1 MTQRFENTFAK
12 LEKLNEGAFMP
23 FVSLCD
29 PNFDTSLEILK
40 TVIDSG
46 ADALE
51 LGFPFSD
58 PSADGPVIQ
67 QSDKR
72 ALNSGANTDDF
83 FRIIKKIREYN
94 NDIPVSILVY
104 ANVVLIPD
112 IPCNMLNT
120 CDDFEKCAKDN
131 DVDLVLIAPP
141 NASED
146 TIKTICSKSKG
157 YTYVVSRFGITG
169 TDSESGYPVEVI
181 ESVKM
186 NNGPAPVLGFGISKP
201 DHVRSAIKAGAKGA
215 ISGSAI
221 VKIIANNL
229 DNTNKM
235 KSEISSFIKAMKE
248 ATKQ

>member
-83 FRIIKKIREYN
+83 FRIIPIGH
-94 NDIPVSILVY
+94 DPSPLSQ
-104 ANVVLIPD
+104 
-112 IPCNMLNT
+112 
-120 CDDFEKCAKDN
+120 KCTAR
-131 DVDLVLIAPP
+131 
-141 NASED
+141 
-146 TIKTICSKSKG
+146 C
-157 YTYVVSRFGITG
+157 
-169 TDSESGYPVEVI
+169 
-181 ESVKM
+181 
-186 NNGPAPVLGFGISKP
+186 PAFPTM
-201 DHVRSAIKAGAKGA
+201 SAWAGAPGRLPP
-215 ISGSAI
+215 SA
-221 VKIIANNL
+221 
-229 DNTNKM
+229 
-235 KSEISSFIKAMKE
+235 FYH
-248 ATKQ
+248 